1 MNLFFLNEK
10 DPCVYVWWGTSW
22 GWSILITFVGE
33 ELGWPIFYGSYDIAL
48 WRGIRKK
55 ELKKNV
61 LGIYGMKDGNVCFE
75 EG

>member
-1 MNLFFLNEK
+1 VEMY
-10 DPCVYVWWGTSW
+10 P
-22 GWSILITFVGE
+22 
-33 ELGWPIFYGSYDIAL
+33 
-48 WRGIRKK
+48 KK